1 MKKQFSRKMK
11 KIPIMKNSNKKLS
24 RKKRKYPFPK
34 KYYQGLSAENKAQQ
48 IKELKKSQKLYKQGI
63 YIARSKKA
71 SFNSK
76 RSPHLVEFERKYG
89 VNIANKKDVFKAT
102 GITPKAQ
109 EKVLNK
115 GRGAFYSS
123 GSRPNQSAESWA
135 LARLASVILKH
146 GAYKVDRHILI
157 ENNCNNIKPPPKKQQ
172 SGGKKQKS
180 SKSKVKSKSNIITCD
195 KINNINQYK
204 FKQCMRKSDGKLFDL
219 PRRFSPS
226 KCEKPKGFTM
236 RSSCTPYTSN

>member
-1 MKKQFSRKMK
+1 MTKHFSKKKGKTTRRKPTK
-11 KIPIMKNSNKKLS
+11 KVG
-24 RKKRKYPFPK
+24 KKRKYPFPK
-34 KYYQGLSAENKAQQ
+34 KYYQGLSTDNKAQQ
-48 IKELKKSQKLYKQGI
+48 IRELKRSQKLYKKGI
-63 YIARSKKA
+63 YVARSKKT

-76 RSPHLVEFERKYG
+76 RSPHLVEFDNKYD
-89 VNIANKKDVFKAT
+89 VNIANKNAVFKAT
-102 GITPKAQ
+102 GVTPNAQ
-109 EKVLNK
+109 EKILNK

-157 ENNCNNIKPPPKKQQ
+157 ENDCNDIKPPPKKQQ
-172 SGGKKQKS
+172 SGGKDKKN
-180 SKSKVKSKSNIITCD
+180 SKSKTKGNVITCD
-195 KINNINQYK
+195 KINDVNQYK

-226 KCEKPKGFTM
+226 KCENPKGFTM
-236 RSSCTPYTSN
+236 GSSCTPFTTK